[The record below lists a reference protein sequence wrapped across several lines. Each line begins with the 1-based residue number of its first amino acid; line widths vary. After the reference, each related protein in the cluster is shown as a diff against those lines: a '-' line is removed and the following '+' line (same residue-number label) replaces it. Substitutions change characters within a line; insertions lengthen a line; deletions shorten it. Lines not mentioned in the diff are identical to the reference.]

1 MRKGRD
7 VADRKGLDSESDV
20 STGLTKMIIEVW
32 SYALHPLTGDYAG
45 SPDKER

>member
-20 STGLTKMIIEVW
+20 STGLAKMIIESLASQV
-32 SYALHPLTGDYAG
+32 LHPLLT
-45 SPDKER
+45 